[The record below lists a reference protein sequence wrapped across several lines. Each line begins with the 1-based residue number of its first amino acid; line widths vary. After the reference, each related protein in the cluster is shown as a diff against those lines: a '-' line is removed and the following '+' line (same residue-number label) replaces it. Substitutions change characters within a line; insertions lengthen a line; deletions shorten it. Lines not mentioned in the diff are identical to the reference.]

1 MSPMIQIP
9 SDTPDT
15 EPLAPLAPEQVTLE
29 LQAASQ
35 EVSKSGNDMIVL
47 KFGIVAPG
55 EYWDKQILR
64 EYLVSPESS
73 KRTQIN
79 AKKIAKAFGLD
90 DTAIAGGFDPTDFI
104 GKSCQVT
111 LKKDKGLDG
120 GEQRRIKDFVA
131 A

>member
-29 LQAASQ
+29 LQAADQ

-55 EYWDKQILR
+55 EYWDKQVLR

-73 KRTQIN
+73 KRTQIA

-90 DTAIAGGFDPTDFI
+90 DVAIAAGFDPTDFI
-104 GKSCQVT
+104 GKQCAVT